1 MLLVA
6 IYAGAFI
13 DINQSHLNTIDVTK
27 INYVVKTIEK
37 QLANRNT
44 EITSSGQNDGLFYT
58 IIFNA
63 DENYNAMVFDAIGKR
78 LTMVDLISS
87 PNHSKVEKSLEKSS
101 L

>member
-1 MLLVA
+1 L
-6 IYAGAFI
+6 
-13 DINQSHLNTIDVTK
+13 S
-27 INYVVKTIEK
+27 
-37 QLANRNT
+37 
-44 EITSSGQNDGLFYT
+44 YT